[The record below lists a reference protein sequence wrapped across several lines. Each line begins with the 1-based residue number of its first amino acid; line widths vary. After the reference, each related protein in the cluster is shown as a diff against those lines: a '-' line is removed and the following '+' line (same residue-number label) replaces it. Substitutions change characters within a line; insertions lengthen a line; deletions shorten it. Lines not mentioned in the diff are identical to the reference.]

1 MYIVDDNAGKGCDTN
16 DVVKK
21 LPVHKWK
28 DYVKNNES
36 LIDIVIFKM
45 VITEGWDIPRAC
57 MLYQVR
63 DSQSKQMDEQ
73 VVGRVRRNPILLNW
87 EDYDEDSH
95 KIALISWVWGI
106 LDGSLRKFK
115 QVSLIDKRNISV
127 RTTKLNSILQK
138 STFILK
144 DFLRLK
150 NRSNNN
156 ISIFDL
162 YRKWSDVSQET
173 QDLCWK
179 NINSFQDWSDF
190 SIYLEEIETENNSY
204 MADYENSMVED
215 ENSSFPN
222 TSYFEITDKTTEIS
236 NWSWK
241 LNDPNDDEY
250 HFDSS
255 AEKDFAKILKKI
267 NTFFW
272 GKNYYPNSNIKFE
285 YILNN
290 RHKSYPDF
298 ILKDKSD
305 KVHII
310 EVKSINEGQTTF
322 DPEEYLKKI
331 EALKKMFLHASKI
344 TKQAFYLPIKS
355 ENDWIINKYDNGF
368 HTILNLQMFLESF
381 PK

>member
-1 MYIVDDNAGKGCDTN
+1 
-16 DVVKK
+16 
-21 LPVHKWK
+21 
-28 DYVKNNES
+28 
-36 LIDIVIFKM
+36 
-45 VITEGWDIPRAC
+45 
-57 MLYQVR
+57 
-63 DSQSKQMDEQ
+63 
-73 VVGRVRRNPILLNW
+73 
-87 EDYDEDSH
+87 
-95 KIALISWVWGI
+95 
-106 LDGSLRKFK
+106 
-115 QVSLIDKRNISV
+115 
-127 RTTKLNSILQK
+127 
-138 STFILK
+138 
-144 DFLRLK
+144 
-150 NRSNNN
+150 
-156 ISIFDL
+156 
-162 YRKWSDVSQET
+162 
-173 QDLCWK
+173 
-179 NINSFQDWSDF
+179 
-190 SIYLEEIETENNSY
+190 